1 MKRLPTMK
9 QLQYLV
15 ALADTRHF
23 GRAAER
29 CHITQST
36 LSAGIR
42 DLESVLGTAVA
53 ERSNRRVLITRVGMQ
68 VTERAKALLRDAEEV
83 MAVAR
88 AGRAPMTGEMRL
100 GVIPTIGPFLLP
112 RILPALRERFPDLTI
127 YLREEQ
133 TAPLLARLEDGE
145 VDAALI
151 ALPYDTGDL
160 DTDIIGEDEF
170 LFACN
175 RDHALA
181 GAEEVSLEA
190 LEGEKLMLLEEG
202 HCLRGHALDACGVG
216 RCPGARAVR
225 GQQPAYAGADGGGRD
240 RRHAGAAARDRRAH
254 HPGNG
259 YLALAAWRARLARG
273 RTGMAADGVE
283 KRGPSTTGGRAARAD
298 RQGERSPSARAAR
311 AGRPRSGRL
320 RSRNDLA
327 ANDGS
332 RDERSPRA
340 GPSILSIRPGIDDDD
355 RAHPGR

>member
-53 ERSNRRVLITRVGMQ
+53 ERSNRHVLITRVGAQ
-68 VTERAKALLRDAEEV
+68 IAERAKALLRDAEEV
-83 MAVAR
+83 MEVAR
-88 AGRAPMTGEMRL
+88 TGRSPMTGEMRL

-112 RILPALRERFPDLTI
+112 RVLPGLRERFPELTV

-145 VDAALI
+145 LDAALI
-151 ALPYDTGDL
+151 ALPYETGDL
-160 DTDIIGEDEF
+160 DTRVILDDEF

-181 GAEEVSLEA
+181 GAGEVSLDA
-190 LEGEKLMLLEEG
+190 LAGERLLLLEEG
-202 HCLRGHALDACGVG
+202 HCLRGHALDVCEMGDTI
-216 RCPGARAVR
+216 ARAQFEASSLHTLVQMVAAGIGVTLVPGLAVDAR
-225 GQQPAYAGADGGGRD
+225 IAQGTDISFSRLAMPAS
-240 RRHAGAAARDRRAH
+240 RRIG
-254 HPGNG
+254 
-259 YLALAAWRARLARG
+259 LAWRRTSLRAEEFRLL
-273 RTGMAADGVE
+273 AD
-283 KRGPSTTGGRAARAD
+283 T
-298 RQGERSPSARAAR
+298 
-311 AGRPRSGRL
+311 L
-320 RSRNDLA
+320 RELTDVA
-327 ANDGS
+327 
-332 RDERSPRA
+332 
-340 GPSILSIRPGIDDDD
+340 
-355 RAHPGR
+355 